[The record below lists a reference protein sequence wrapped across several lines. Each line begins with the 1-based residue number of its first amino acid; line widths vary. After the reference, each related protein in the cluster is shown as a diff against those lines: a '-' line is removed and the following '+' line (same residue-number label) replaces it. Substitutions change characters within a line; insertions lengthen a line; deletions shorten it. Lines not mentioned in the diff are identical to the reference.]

1 MKKSYLCIDLKSF
14 YASCECVER
23 GLDPFKVNLVVA
35 DPERGRGTICL
46 AVSPAMKALGVPGR
60 CRVFEIPKNIKY
72 IMAPPRMQLYLD
84 KSAQIVGIYL
94 RYVSPDD
101 IHIYSVD
108 ECFIDATDYLRFYHK
123 TEKEFAD
130 MLRDAVFRETGI
142 CATAGIGTNLFL
154 AKVALDIVAKHVPD
168 HIGVLDEESFKTQ
181 IWHHRPITD
190 IWNVGPGIARQLE
203 RLGVY
208 DLYGV
213 TLLPAETL
221 WRTFGVNA
229 RFLLDHANGIEPCT
243 IAEIKSYVPKT
254 SSMTNGQVLFREYNR
269 DEARLIL
276 SEMVELMA
284 LDLVRKHL
292 TTSSVSLYIGYSKER
307 FPPSSRTF
315 RLGTPT
321 QSYRKLG
328 NTFLRLY
335 DESVPEE
342 QPIKRLSIGM
352 GDLHGEEEKQFT
364 FFDNAESEEKERSIM
379 KTIVALHDKYGKNA
393 IVRGRDFEEC
403 ATLRVRNK
411 LIGGHNA

>member
-14 YASCECVER
+14 YASVECVDR
-23 GLDPFKVNLVVA
+23 GLDPFRVNLVVA
-35 DPERGRGTICL
+35 DPARGRGTICL

-60 CRVFEIPKNIKY
+60 CRVFEIPKSIQY
-72 IMAPPRMQLYLD
+72 IMAPPRMQLYLE

-101 IHIYSVD
+101 IHVYSVD
-108 ECFIDATDYLRFYHK
+108 ECFIDATDYLRFYRK

-142 CATAGIGTNLFL
+142 CATAGIGPNLFL

-168 HIGVLDEESFKTQ
+168 HIGVLDEQSFREQ
-181 IWHHRPITD
+181 IWYHRPITD

-208 DLYGV
+208 DLHGV
-213 TLLPAETL
+213 TLLPKETL

-254 SSMTNGQVLFREYNR
+254 NSMTNGQVLFREYDR
-269 DEARLIL
+269 SEARLIL
-276 SEMVELMA
+276 SEMVEGMT

-292 TTSSVSLYIGYSKER
+292 TTASVSLSVGYSKEQ
-307 FPPSSRTF
+307 FPPSARTL
-315 RLGTPT
+315 RLGGPT

-328 NTFLRLY
+328 STFLRLY
-335 DESVPEE
+335 DESVPEG

-352 GDLHGEEEKQFT
+352 GDLHGEEEVQFT
-364 FFDNAESEEKERSIM
+364 FFDNAEGEEKERSIM
-379 KTIVALHDKYGKNA
+379 RTMVALHDKYGKNS

-403 ATLRVRNK
+403 ATLRTRNK